1 MERKIYINGKFFKQ
15 NEAFISVNEGG
26 FLFGKGIF
34 ETMRAYSGTV
44 FRLTEHLE
52 RILSSCRFLKI
63 PFKENAQ
70 YLKEKI
76 YQTLE
81 VNKFLDA
88 YLKLIIS
95 SGINK
100 GSLTDATSSPTLV
113 IIARE
118 FEPYPQSIYK
128 EGFRAI
134 ISKIRRNP
142 YSPLAQHKNLN
153 FLENVLAKR
162 EAEEKGKNEAI
173 FIDPEGN
180 LAEGA
185 ITNIFL
191 VKQGSVI
198 SPALNSMILP
208 GITRKVALEI
218 CSEVGIH
225 TEERKVELKEL
236 YEAEEAFLTNSLME
250 IMPLVQV
257 DSSLIGKGIPGTLTQ
272 KLEKEYRKKVSL
284 ELGLFSN
291 RKMP

>member
-15 NEAFISVNEGG
+15 TEALISVNEGG

-34 ETMRAYSGTV
+34 ETMRTYSGTV

-52 RILSSCRFLKI
+52 RILSSCRFLKL
-63 PFKENAQ
+63 PFKKSAQ
-70 YLKEKI
+70 YLEEKI
-76 YQTLE
+76 NQTLQ
-81 VNKFLDA
+81 VNKLLDA

-100 GSLTDATSSPTLV
+100 GSLTDATSSPTLI

-118 FEPYPQSIYK
+118 FKPCPQSIYK

-142 YSPLAQHKNLN
+142 YSPVAQHKNLN

-162 EAEEKGKNEAI
+162 EAEEIGKNEAI
-173 FIDPEGN
+173 FIDPEEN
-180 LAEGA
+180 LTEGA

-191 VKQGSVI
+191 IKKGWVI

-208 GITRKVALEI
+208 GITRKVVLEI
-218 CSEVGIH
+218 CSEAGIP
-225 TEERKVELKEL
+225 TEERKVKLKEL
-236 YEAEEAFLTNSLME
+236 YEAEEAFLTNSLIE

-257 DSSLIGKGIPGTLTQ
+257 DSYIMGKGTPGPLTQ

-284 ELGLFSN
+284 EL
-291 RKMP
+291 